1 MHSIVNRQAEAKSL
15 RRERGRILSPLHRTP
30 FAANARV
37 NRRAPY
43 RASVLNALLE
53 RVIAQKSSIGH
64 RSMLCAE
71 ADPEREGDEQK
82 TAENI
87 SDGGWEDAPAE
98 R

>member
-1 MHSIVNRQAEAKSL
+1 
-15 RRERGRILSPLHRTP
+15 
-30 FAANARV
+30 
-37 NRRAPY
+37 
-43 RASVLNALLE
+43 VLNTLLE